1 MGLQADRN
9 EPALDAPADPP
20 GPAPDG
26 RTARRERNRE
36 LVLDAALEL
45 FGEGALELGAAEVA
59 ERSGV
64 SLRSVYRYFD
74 DTDALIRA
82 AVARSIDK
90 VRPLFELD
98 GLGEGPVPERVERI
112 VAGRVRLH
120 DEAAPIVRA
129 TLQRAPTNAILRETH
144 ERNLAALRRQV
155 EAMFAPELGALPA
168 DDARE
173 VGAALDLL
181 LGFQAIEHL
190 RRIRGLSAGA
200 TRRTLARAV
209 TGVLAAG

>member
-1 MGLQADRN
+1 MASST
-9 EPALDAPADPP
+9 EPSLDTPADP
-20 GPAPDG
+20 GDVADG

-45 FGEGALELGAAEVA
+45 FGEGMLEPGAAEVA

-82 AVARSIDK
+82 AVARSIEK

-98 GLGEGPVPERVERI
+98 GQGEGPVAERVARI
-112 VAGRVRLH
+112 VASRVRLH
-120 DEAAPIVRA
+120 DEVAPMVRA
-129 TLQRAPTNAILRETH
+129 TLQRAPTNAILRESH

-155 EAMFAPELGALPA
+155 EAMFAPELGALAAEPA
-168 DDARE
+168 LE
-173 VGAALDLL
+173 VAATLDIL
-181 LGFQAIEHL
+181 LGFQSIEHL
-190 RRIRGLSAGA
+190 RRIRGFSAAA

-209 TGVLAAG
+209 TDVLAAG

>member
-1 MGLQADRN
+1 MTARTEPTLDTPN
-9 EPALDAPADPP
+9 EPEDPA
-20 GPAPDG
+20 ADG
-26 RTARRERNRE
+26 RTARRQRNRE

-45 FGEGALELGAAEVA
+45 FGEGMLEPGAAEVA

-82 AVARSIDK
+82 AVARSIEK

-98 GLGEGPVPERVERI
+98 HLGVGPRSERVARI

-120 DEAAPIVRA
+120 DEVAPMVRA
-129 TLQRAPTNAILRETH
+129 TLQRAPTNVILRDTH

-155 EAMFAPELGALPA
+155 EAMFGPELDALAPE
-168 DDARE
+168 DAIE
-173 VGAALDLL
+173 VAAALDLL
-181 LGFQAIEHL
+181 LGFQSIEHL
-190 RRIRGLSAGA
+190 RRIRGFSVED
-200 TRRTLARAV
+200 TRRALARAV
-209 TGVLAAG
+209 SSVLAAG

>member
-1 MGLQADRN
+1 VAPTTQPSLDTPTDPTGQA
-9 EPALDAPADPP
+9 A
-20 GPAPDG
+20 DG
-26 RTARRERNRE
+26 RTARRQRNRE

-45 FGEGALELGAAEVA
+45 FGEGMLEPGAAEVA

-82 AVARSIDK
+82 AVARSIEK

-98 GLGEGPVPERVERI
+98 RLGEGPRQDRVERI

-120 DEAAPIVRA
+120 GEVAPMVRA
-129 TLQRAPTNAILRETH
+129 TMQRAPTNTILRETH

-155 EAMFAPELGALPA
+155 EAMFAPELDALAP
-168 DDARE
+168 DDAHE
-173 VGAALDLL
+173 VAAALDIV

-190 RRIRGLSAGA
+190 RRIRGFSGEA
-200 TRRTLARAV
+200 TRRTLVRAV

>member
-1 MGLQADRN
+1 MAASS
-9 EPALDAPADPP
+9 EPSLDTPAAGSD
-20 GPAPDG
+20 AAADG

-45 FGEGALELGAAEVA
+45 FGEGMLEPGAAEVA

-82 AVARSIDK
+82 AVARSIEK

-98 GLGEGPVPERVERI
+98 HLGEGPLPERVERI

-120 DEAAPIVRA
+120 DEVAPMVRA

-155 EAMFAPELGALPA
+155 EAMFAPELAARA
-168 DDARE
+168 DDHAHE
-173 VGAALDLL
+173 AAATLDLL
-181 LGFQAIEHL
+181 LSFQSIEHL
-190 RRIRGLSAGA
+190 RRIRGFSAAA

-209 TGVLAAG
+209 TDVLAAG

>member
-1 MGLQADRN
+1 VASST
-9 EPALDAPADPP
+9 EPSLDERPDPSDL
-20 GPAPDG
+20 AADG
-26 RTARRERNRE
+26 RTARRQRNRE

-45 FGEGALELGAAEVA
+45 FGEGMLEPGAAEVA

-64 SLRSVYRYFD
+64 SLRSVYRYFE
-74 DTDALIRA
+74 DTDALVRA
-82 AVARSIDK
+82 AVARSIEK

-98 GLGEGPVPERVERI
+98 RLGEGPLQERVERM

-120 DEAAPIVRA
+120 GEVAPMVRA

-155 EAMFAPELGALPA
+155 EAMFAPELDALAAA
-168 DDARE
+168 DAHE
-173 VGAALDLL
+173 VAAAVDIL

-190 RRIRGLSAGA
+190 RRIRGFSTEA
-200 TRRTLARAV
+200 TRHALARAV
-209 TGVLAAG
+209 TAVLVAG

>member
-1 MGLQADRN
+1 MAADR
-9 EPALDAPADPP
+9 EPSLDASPSADP
-20 GPAPDG
+20 AADG

-45 FGEGALELGAAEVA
+45 FAEGMLQPGAAEVA

-74 DTDALIRA
+74 DGDALIRA
-82 AVARSIDK
+82 AVARSIEK

-98 GLGEGPVPERVERI
+98 RLGEGPLPERVERI
-112 VAGRVRLH
+112 VAGRVHLH
-120 DEAAPIVRA
+120 GEVAPMVRA

-155 EAMFAPELGALPA
+155 EAMFAPELTALS
-168 DDARE
+168 
-173 VGAALDLL
+173 AAERRAVTPGVDLL
-181 LGFQAIEHL
+181 LGFESFDQL
-190 RRIRGLSAGA
+190 RRIRGLSPAE
-200 TRRTLARAV
+200 TRR
-209 TGVLAAG
+209 VLHTALGRLLG

>member
-1 MGLQADRN
+1 VEASP
-9 EPALDAPADPP
+9 EPALDAPAEGADP
-20 GPAPDG
+20 AADG
-26 RTARRERNRE
+26 RTARRQRNRE

-45 FGEGALELGAAEVA
+45 FGEGMLEPGAAEVA

-82 AVARSIDK
+82 AVARSIEK

-98 GLGEGPVPERVERI
+98 RLGEGACAERVERI

-120 DEAAPIVRA
+120 EEVAPMVRA
-129 TLQRAPTNAILRETH
+129 TMQRAPTNAILRETH

-155 EAMFAPELGALPA
+155 EAMFAPELEALDP
-168 DDARE
+168 DAAHD
-173 VGAALDLL
+173 VAAALDILL
-181 LGFQAIEHL
+181 SFQAIEHL
-190 RRIRGLSAGA
+190 RRIRGFSADD
-200 TRRTLARAV
+200 TRRSLARAV
-209 TGVLAAG
+209 SSVLAAG

>member
-1 MGLQADRN
+1 VTDRT
-9 EPALDAPADPP
+9 ELALDAPIEPGDP
-20 GPAPDG
+20 AADG
-26 RTARRERNRE
+26 RTARRQRNRE
-36 LVLDAALEL
+36 LVLDAALAL
-45 FGEGALELGAAEVA
+45 FGEGMLEPGAAEVA

-82 AVARSIDK
+82 AVARSIEK

-98 GLGEGPVPERVERI
+98 GLGVGPREDRVARI

-120 DEAAPIVRA
+120 DEVAPMVRA
-129 TLQRAPTNAILRETH
+129 TLQRAPTNVILRETH

-155 EAMFAPELGALPA
+155 EAMFGPELEVLAP

-173 VGAALDLL
+173 VAAALDLL
-181 LGFQAIEHL
+181 LGFQSIEHL
-190 RRIRGLSAGA
+190 RRIRGFSVDE

-209 TGVLAAG
+209 SSVLAAG

>member
-1 MGLQADRN
+1 MAADR
-9 EPALDAPADPP
+9 EPSLDASPSADP
-20 GPAPDG
+20 AADG

-45 FGEGALELGAAEVA
+45 FAEGMLQPGAAEVA

-74 DTDALIRA
+74 DGDALIRA
-82 AVARSIDK
+82 AVARSIEK

-98 GLGEGPVPERVERI
+98 RLGEGPLRERVERI

-120 DEAAPIVRA
+120 GEVAPMVRA
-129 TLQRAPTNAILRETH
+129 TLQRAPTNAILQETH

-155 EAMFAPELGALPA
+155 EAMFALEL
-168 DDARE
+168 
-173 VGAALDLL
+173 AALDPEAARDVADALDVV
-181 LGFQAIEHL
+181 LGFHSIEHL
-190 RRIRGLSAGA
+190 RRYGGR
-200 TRRTLARAV
+200 TVPDTERTLARAV
-209 TGVLAAG
+209 NAVLAAVT